1 MKSGITLRDYLHRL
15 AGRELRAYTRADCQA
30 ATALWCNH
38 LTRQERDGLVEFL
51 LTRARRGRMT
61 LAEALLRC

>member
-1 MKSGITLRDYLHRL
+1 VTQRFTLRDYLQRL
-15 AGRELRAYTRADCQA
+15 AGLELRAYTRTDCQA

-38 LTRQERDGLVEFL
+38 LTRQERAGLVEFL

-61 LAEALLRC
+61 LAEALLRR